1 MNVGR
6 TTEEEMKNGD
16 DKERVDDEMAPSC
29 TEKKRPNIVDNVMA
43 II

>member
-6 TTEEEMKNGD
+6 TTEQEMKNGD

-29 TEKKRPNIVDNVMA
+29 TEKKKT
-43 II
+43 

>member
-29 TEKKRPNIVDNVMA
+29 TEKKRANIVDNVMA